1 MTKQLLLTLG
11 EPAGI
16 GPDIFIQWLQKN
28 NATNLTVVA
37 DPDLLRQRAEQL
49 RLPIDLN
56 QINMLPVKLK
66 AEVIPQK
73 LNPANA
79 EYVLETLKI
88 AATLCLEKK
97 AAGLVTGPVHK
108 GVINQAGFAFTGH
121 THYLADLAGV
131 SDVVMMLMA
140 DKLRVVLVTDH
151 VPLKKVSEMITEK
164 QLQKTFSIV
173 HESLQKQFKIKNPRI
188 KICGLN
194 PHAGENGYL
203 GDEEQKVIIPVIQQ
217 YQKQGWDIE
226 GPLPADTA
234 FLPEKLAHSDV
245 VIAMYHDQGLTII
258 KHLAFDRA
266 VNITLGLP
274 FVRTSVDHG
283 TALELAATGKSDY
296 GSLAQAIQLAG
307 SMTNAFC
314 T

>member
-16 GPDIFIQWLQKN
+16 GPDIVIQWLQQYSDPN
-28 NATNLTVVA
+28 VMIIA
-37 DPDLLRQRAEQL
+37 DPDLLQTRAEQL
-49 RLPIDLN
+49 RLPINIKKLN
-56 QINMLPVKLK
+56 ILRVKLK

-79 EYVLETLKI
+79 EYVLEAITL

-108 GVINQAGFAFTGH
+108 GIINQAGFAFTGH

-131 SDVVMMLMA
+131 SDVVMMLAA
-140 DKLRVVLVTDH
+140 DQLRVALVTDH
-151 VPLKKVSEMITEK
+151 LPLMRVGAAITEK

-173 HESLQKQFKIKNPRI
+173 HEALQKQFNIKNPKI
-188 KICGLN
+188 KVCGLN

-217 YQKQGWDIE
+217 YRAQGWDIE

-245 VIAMYHDQGLTII
+245 VITMYHDQGLAVI
-258 KHLAFDRA
+258 KHIAFDRA

-283 TALELAATGKSDY
+283 TALELAGTGKAHC
-296 GSLAQAIQLAG
+296 GSLQQAIVTAR
-307 SMTNAFC
+307 SMANAFC
-314 T
+314 A